1 MVPQTL
7 EPGIDG
13 RGDWRWLGFFGEKFD
28 LGEFERKV
36 TMGGSE
42 KRSDK
47 YRGVREGAN
56 VKCFTKI

>member
-1 MVPQTL
+1 MPQTL

-13 RGDWRWLGFFGEKFD
+13 RADWRCLGFFGEKSD

-36 TMGGSE
+36 TMDGSE

-47 YRGVREGAN
+47 NQGVTDAN
-56 VKCFTKI
+56 VNVLPKF

>member
-28 LGEFERKV
+28 LGEFKRKV

-47 YRGVREGAN
+47 YRGVRE
-56 VKCFTKI
+56 